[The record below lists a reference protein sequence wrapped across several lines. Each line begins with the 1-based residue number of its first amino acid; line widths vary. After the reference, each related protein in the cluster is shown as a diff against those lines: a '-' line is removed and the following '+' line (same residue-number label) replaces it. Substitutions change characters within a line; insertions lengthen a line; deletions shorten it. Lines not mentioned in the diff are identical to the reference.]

1 MTQVSSTRDPLDLL
15 IEWARAGQP
24 CALATVTSTWGSS
37 PRPAGSMMAVCANGR
52 IEGSVS
58 GGCVEGAV
66 IEEARGVMDTGHP
79 AALSYGVSSDD
90 AWAVGLACGG
100 LLDVY
105 VAAVRTPAHP
115 QGTLD
120 LAMLETVAEKRR
132 ARVPVIVA
140 TDMATGAS
148 RLLYRTDAAPDGDT
162 SCDLDA
168 RLAARAQ
175 EVFETGRSLRLEDAN
190 GQALW
195 FLHLIPM
202 PPRLLIAGAV
212 HIAQV
217 LAPMAQTTGFSVTV
231 IDPRTQLAT
240 PERFPGITLETD
252 WPDETLARLGVD
264 NQTAIV
270 TLTHDAKLDDPT
282 LHYALNGDAFYIGAL
297 GSRKTQA
304 SRVERLRE
312 AGFSEAQIA
321 RIHGP
326 VGLAIGA
333 VGAAEIA
340 LSILAEIVA
349 VRHNRPLGRVSGW
362 S

>member
-1 MTQVSSTRDPLDLL
+1 MTKLSSTPDPLDLL
-15 IEWARAGQP
+15 IEWARAGLP

-37 PRPAGSMMAVCANGR
+37 PRPAGSMMAVCENGR

-66 IEEARGVMDTGHP
+66 IGEAATVMQTGRP

-90 AWAVGLACGG
+90 AWTVGLACGG

-105 VAAVRTPAHP
+105 VAAISTPTHP
-115 QGTLD
+115 QGTLP
-120 LAMLETVAEKRR
+120 LSMLETVAEKRR
-132 ARVPVIVA
+132 ARMPVI
-140 TDMATGAS
+140 MATELATGTC
-148 RLLYRTDAAPDGDT
+148 RLLYDTAPATSAPPTDLET
-162 SCDLDA
+162 
-168 RLAARAQ
+168 RLAARAR
-175 EVFETGRSLRLEDAN
+175 EVFETGRSLRLEDEA
-190 GQALW
+190 GQATW
-195 FLHLIPM
+195 FLHLVPM
-202 PPRLLIAGAV
+202 PPRLLIVGAV

-217 LAPMAQTTGFSVTV
+217 LAPMAQGTGFSVTV

-240 PERFPGITLETD
+240 PERFPGITLDTD
-252 WPDETLARLGVD
+252 WPDEALERLGID

-282 LHYALNGDAFYIGAL
+282 LQFALGSEAFYIGAL

-304 SRVERLRE
+304 SRVGRLQE
-312 AGFSEAQIA
+312 TGFGSGQIA

-349 VRHNRPLGRVSGW
+349 VRHNKPLGRVSGW
-362 S
+362 A

>member
-15 IEWARAGQP
+15 IEWARAGLP

-66 IEEARGVMDTGHP
+66 IEEAGSVMTTGHP

-105 VAAVRTPAHP
+105 VAAVRTPTHP

-120 LAMLETVAEKRR
+120 LTMLETVAEKRR
-132 ARVPVIVA
+132 ARIPVIVA
-140 TDMATGAS
+140 IELATGTS
-148 RLLYRTDAAPDGDT
+148 RLLYQTDAASGASSDP
-162 SCDLDA
+162 DA
-168 RLAARAQ
+168 RLAARARD
-175 EVFETGRSLRLEDAN
+175 VFETGRSLRLEDEA

-240 PERFPGITLETD
+240 AERFPGITLETD

-282 LHYALNGDAFYIGAL
+282 LQYALNGDAFYIGAL

-312 AGFSEAQIA
+312 AGFSAEQIA

-349 VRHNRPLGRVSGW
+349 VRHNRPLGRISGW
-362 S
+362 A

>member
-1 MTQVSSTRDPLDLL
+1 MTQPSSTRDPLDLL

-66 IEEARGVMDTGHP
+66 SEEARAVMETGQP
-79 AALSYGVSSDD
+79 ASLSYGVSSDD

-100 LLDVY
+100 MLDVY
-105 VAAVRTPAHP
+105 VAAIRTPAHP

-120 LAMLETVAEKRR
+120 LKLLETIAARR
-132 ARVPVIVA
+132 QARKPVIVA
-140 TDMATGAS
+140 TELATGQS
-148 RLLYRTDAAPDGDT
+148 CLLSGDDPLPPMADT
-162 SCDLDA
+162 VMA
-168 RLAARAQ
+168 EKIQARAR
-175 EVFETGRSLRLEDAN
+175 EVFETGRSLRVEDDA
-190 GQALW
+190 GQAQW

-202 PPRLLIAGAV
+202 PPRLLVVGAV

-217 LAPMAQTTGFSVTV
+217 LAPMAQTTGFCVTV
-231 IDPRTQLAT
+231 VDPRSQLAT
-240 PERFPGITLETD
+240 PERFPGIELETD

-282 LHYALNGDAFYIGAL
+282 LHYALNSDAFYIGAL

-312 AGFSEAQIA
+312 NGYSEAQIA

-326 VGLAIGA
+326 IGLAIGA

-340 LSILAEIVA
+340 VSILAEIVA
-349 VRHNRPLGRVSGW
+349 LRHNKPLGRLSGW
-362 S
+362 A

>member
-1 MTQVSSTRDPLDLL
+1 MTKISSLQDPLDLL
-15 IEWARAGQP
+15 IDWARAGQP
-24 CALATVTSTWGSS
+24 CAMATVTSTWGSS

-66 IEEARGVMDTGHP
+66 IEEARTVMDTGRP
-79 AALSYGVSSDD
+79 VALSYGVSSDE

-105 VAAVRTPAHP
+105 VTAIRTPGHP

-120 LAMLETVAEKRR
+120 LELLETVAAKRH
-132 ARVPVIVA
+132 ARVPVI
-140 TDMATGAS
+140 MATELATGRT
-148 RLLYRTDAAPDGDT
+148 RLLYRDAAPPGPQPDNGLET
-162 SCDLDA
+162 KLH
-168 RLAARAQ
+168 ARAA
-175 EVFETGRSLRLEDAN
+175 EVFATGRSLRLEDDT

-195 FLHLIPM
+195 FLHLVPM
-202 PPRLLIAGAV
+202 QPRLLVVGAV

-217 LAPMAQTTGFSVTV
+217 LAPMAQTTGFDVTV
-231 IDPRTQLAT
+231 VDPRTQLAT
-240 PERFPGITLETD
+240 AERFPGITLHTD
-252 WPDETLARLGVD
+252 WPDEAMAQMGVD

-282 LHYALNGDAFYIGAL
+282 LHYALGSDAFYIGAL

-304 SRVERLRE
+304 SRVKRLGD
-312 AGFSEAQIA
+312 AGFTPAQIA

-349 VRHNRPLGRVSGW
+349 VRHDRPLGRVSGW
-362 S
+362 A

>member
-1 MTQVSSTRDPLDLL
+1 MTKLSSTRDPLDLL
-15 IEWARAGQP
+15 IEWARADLP

-37 PRPAGSMMAVCANGR
+37 PRPAGSMMAVSANGR

-66 IEEARGVMDTGHP
+66 IEEARTVMETGHP

-105 VAAVRTPAHP
+105 VAAVRTPSHP
-115 QGTLD
+115 QGTLGLD
-120 LAMLETVAEKRR
+120 VLETVASKRR

-140 TDMATGAS
+140 TELATG
-148 RLLYRTDAAPDGDT
+148 RTELLYRTTDTAPDGDDT
-162 SCDLDA
+162 LA
-168 RLAARAQ
+168 GRLHARAQ
-175 EVFETGRSLRLEDAN
+175 EVFETGRSLRLEDEN
-190 GQALW
+190 GQAQW

-202 PPRLLIAGAV
+202 PPRLLIVGAV

-231 IDPRTQLAT
+231 IDPRSQLAT
-240 PERFPGITLETD
+240 AERFPGITLETD
-252 WPDETLARLGVD
+252 WPDETLERLGVD

-282 LHYALNGDAFYIGAL
+282 LQYALNSDAFYIGAL

-312 AGFSEAQIA
+312 TGFVDHQIA
-321 RIHGP
+321 RLHGP

-349 VRHNRPLGRVSGW
+349 VRHNRPLGRLSGW
-362 S
+362 T

>member
-66 IEEARGVMDTGHP
+66 IEEAGNVMATGHP

-105 VAAVRTPAHP
+105 VAAVRTPTHP

-140 TDMATGAS
+140 TELATGAT
-148 RLLYRTDAAPDGDT
+148 RLLYQTDAASDASSDLAAR
-162 SCDLDA
+162 LDA
-168 RLAARAQ
+168 RARD
-175 EVFETGRSLRLEDAN
+175 VFETGRSLRLEDEA

-240 PERFPGITLETD
+240 AERFPGITLETD

-312 AGFSEAQIA
+312 AGFSAGQIA

-349 VRHNRPLGRVSGW
+349 VRHNKPLGRISGW
-362 S
+362 A

>member
-1 MTQVSSTRDPLDLL
+1 MTKISYLQDPLDLL
-15 IEWARAGQP
+15 IDWARAGQP
-24 CALATVTSTWGSS
+24 CAMATVTSTWGSS
-37 PRPAGSMMAVCANGR
+37 PRPAGSMMAVCASGR

-66 IEEARGVMDTGHP
+66 IEEARTVMETGRP
-79 AALSYGVSSDD
+79 AALSYGVSSDE

-105 VAAVRTPAHP
+105 VAAVRTPEHP
-115 QGTLD
+115 QGTLELD
-120 LAMLETVAEKRR
+120 MLQTVAAKRR
-132 ARVPVIVA
+132 ARIPVI
-140 TDMATGAS
+140 MATELATGRT
-148 RLLYRTDAAPDGDT
+148 RLLYRNPPRTEPDADG
-162 SCDLDA
+162 LEA
-168 RLAARAQ
+168 RLHARAT
-175 EVFETGRSLRLEDAN
+175 EAFATGRSLRLEDDA
-190 GQALW
+190 GQATW
-195 FLHLIPM
+195 FLHLVPM
-202 PPRLLIAGAV
+202 QPRLLVVGAV

-217 LAPMAQTTGFSVTV
+217 LAPMAQTTGFDVTV
-231 IDPRTQLAT
+231 VDPRTQLAT
-240 PERFPGITLETD
+240 PERFPGITLHTD
-252 WPDETLARLGVD
+252 WPDEALEQMGVD

-282 LHYALNGDAFYIGAL
+282 LQYALGSDAFYIGAL

-304 SRVERLRE
+304 SRVERLAA
-312 AGFSEAQIA
+312 AGFMPAQIA

-349 VRHNRPLGRVSGW
+349 VRHDKPLGRISGW
-362 S
+362 T

>member
-1 MTQVSSTRDPLDLL
+1 MTQLSSTRDPLDLL

-24 CALATVTSTWGSS
+24 CAMATVTSTWGSS

-66 IEEARGVMDTGHP
+66 IEEAGTVMETGRP
-79 AALSYGVSSDD
+79 ISLSYGVSSDD

-105 VAAVRTPAHP
+105 VAAVRTTAHP

-120 LAMLETVAEKRR
+120 LEMLETVAARR
-132 ARVPVIVA
+132 QARIPVIVA
-140 TDMATGAS
+140 TELATGQA
-148 RLLYRTDAAPDGDT
+148 RLLYRDDRTHPDTDT
-162 SCDLDA
+162 A
-168 RLAARAQ
+168 RRLQARAR
-175 EVFETGRSLRLEDAN
+175 EVFETGRSLRLEDEA
-190 GQALW
+190 GQAQW

-202 PPRLLIAGAV
+202 PPRMLIIGAV

-217 LAPMAQTTGFSVTV
+217 LAPMAQTTGFCVTV
-231 IDPRTQLAT
+231 VDPRSQLAT
-240 PERFPGITLETD
+240 AERFPGITLETD
-252 WPDETLARLGVD
+252 WPDEALARLGVD

-282 LHYALNGDAFYIGAL
+282 LHYALNSDAFYIGAL

-304 SRVERLRE
+304 SRTERLRE
-312 AGFSEAQIA
+312 TGFAQAQIA

-349 VRHNRPLGRVSGW
+349 VRHNKPLGRLSGW
-362 S
+362 A

>member
-1 MTQVSSTRDPLDLL
+1 MTKLSSTPDPLDLL
-15 IEWARAGQP
+15 IEWARAGLP

-37 PRPAGSMMAVCANGR
+37 PRPAGSMMAVCENGR

-66 IEEARGVMDTGHP
+66 IEEAATVMHTGTP

-105 VAAVRTPAHP
+105 VAAIGTPARP
-115 QGTLD
+115 QGTLP
-120 LAMLETVAEKRR
+120 LEMLETVAEKRR
-132 ARVPVIVA
+132 ARVPVI
-140 TDMATGAS
+140 MATELATGTC
-148 RLLYRTDAAPDGDT
+148 RLLYDT
-162 SCDLDA
+162 STPAPATDLEA
-168 RLAARAQ
+168 RLAARAR
-175 EVFETGRSLRLEDAN
+175 EVFETGRSLRLEDEA
-190 GQALW
+190 GQAIW
-195 FLHLIPM
+195 FLHLVPM
-202 PPRLLIAGAV
+202 PPRLLVVGAV

-240 PERFPGITLETD
+240 PERFPGITLDTD
-252 WPDETLARLGVD
+252 WPDEALARLGID

-282 LHYALNGDAFYIGAL
+282 LQYALGSEAFYIGAL

-304 SRVERLRE
+304 SRVARLHE
-312 AGFSEAQIA
+312 AGFDTGRIA

-349 VRHNRPLGRVSGW
+349 VRHNKPLGRVSGW
-362 S
+362 A

>member
-15 IEWARAGQP
+15 IEWARAGLP

-66 IEEARGVMDTGHP
+66 IEEAGNVMATGHP

-105 VAAVRTPAHP
+105 VAAVRTPTHP

-120 LAMLETVAEKRR
+120 LALLETVAEKRR

-140 TDMATGAS
+140 TELATGAT
-148 RLLYRTDAAPDGDT
+148 RLLYQTDAASDASSDLAAR
-162 SCDLDA
+162 LDA
-168 RLAARAQ
+168 RARD
-175 EVFETGRSLRLEDAN
+175 VFETGRSLRLEDEA

-240 PERFPGITLETD
+240 AERFPGITLETD
-252 WPDETLARLGVD
+252 WPDEALARLGVD

-312 AGFSEAQIA
+312 AGFSAAQIA

-349 VRHNRPLGRVSGW
+349 VRHNRPLGRISGW
-362 S
+362 A

>member
-1 MTQVSSTRDPLDLL
+1 MTQLSSTRDPLDLL
-15 IEWARAGQP
+15 IEWARAGLP

-66 IEEARGVMDTGHP
+66 IEEAGSVMETGQP
-79 AALSYGVSSDD
+79 ISLSYGVSSDD

-105 VAAVRTPAHP
+105 VAAVRTPTHP

-120 LAMLETVAEKRR
+120 LDLLETVAARR
-132 ARVPVIVA
+132 HARIPVIVA
-140 TDMATGAS
+140 TELATGQS
-148 RLLYRTDAAPDGDT
+148 RLLYKDDGTAPATDAAM
-162 SCDLDA
+162 A
-168 RLAARAQ
+168 RKLQARARD
-175 EVFETGRSLRLEDAN
+175 VFETGRSLRLEDDA
-190 GQALW
+190 GQPQW

-202 PPRLLIAGAV
+202 PPRLLIIGAV

-231 IDPRTQLAT
+231 VDPRSQLAT
-240 PERFPGITLETD
+240 AERFPGITLETD
-252 WPDETLARLGVD
+252 WPDETLERLGVD

-282 LHYALNGDAFYIGAL
+282 LHYALNSDAFYIGAL

-304 SRVERLRE
+304 SRTERLQE
-312 AGFSEAQIA
+312 TGFAQAQIA

-349 VRHNRPLGRVSGW
+349 VRHNKPLGRLSGW
-362 S
+362 A

>member
-1 MTQVSSTRDPLDLL
+1 MTKLSSTPDPLDLL
-15 IEWARAGQP
+15 IEWARAGLP

-37 PRPAGSMMAVCANGR
+37 PRPAGSMMAVCENGR

-66 IEEARGVMDTGHP
+66 IEEATTVMQTGRP
-79 AALSYGVSSDD
+79 AGLSYGVSSDD

-100 LLDVY
+100 LLDVF
-105 VAAVRTPAHP
+105 VAAVSTPTHP
-115 QGTLD
+115 QGTLP

-132 ARVPVIVA
+132 ARVPVIMA
-140 TDMATGAS
+140 TELATGAC
-148 RLLYRTDAAPDGDT
+148 RLLYDDTAPATSTDLEG
-162 SCDLDA
+162 
-168 RLAARAQ
+168 RLAARAH
-175 EVFETGRSLRLEDAN
+175 EVFETGRSLRLEDEA
-190 GQALW
+190 GQATW
-195 FLHLIPM
+195 FLHLVPM
-202 PPRLLIAGAV
+202 PPRLLVVGAV

-240 PERFPGITLETD
+240 AERFPGITLDTD
-252 WPDETLARLGVD
+252 WPDEALARLGID

-282 LHYALNGDAFYIGAL
+282 LQFALGSEAFYIGAL

-304 SRVERLRE
+304 SRMTRLQE
-312 AGFSEAQIA
+312 AGFDAGQVA

-362 S
+362 A

>member
-1 MTQVSSTRDPLDLL
+1 MTKISYLRDPLDLL

-24 CALATVTSTWGSS
+24 CAMATVTSTWGSS

-66 IEEARGVMDTGHP
+66 IEEAGTAMEMGRP
-79 AALSYGVSSDD
+79 ASLSYGVSSDD

-105 VAAVRTPAHP
+105 VVAIRSPEHP
-115 QGTLD
+115 QGTLELD
-120 LAMLETVAEKRR
+120 MLQTVAAKRR
-132 ARVPVIVA
+132 ARIPVI
-140 TDMATGAS
+140 MATELATG
-148 RLLYRTDAAPDGDT
+148 RTHLLYSNPSRTEPDADG
-162 SCDLDA
+162 LEA
-168 RLAARAQ
+168 RLHARAM
-175 EVFETGRSLRLEDAN
+175 EAFATGRSLRLEDDA
-190 GQALW
+190 GQTTW
-195 FLHLIPM
+195 FLHLVPM
-202 PPRLLIAGAV
+202 QPRLLVVGAV

-217 LAPMAQTTGFSVTV
+217 LAPMAQTTGFDVTV
-231 IDPRTQLAT
+231 VDPRTQLAT
-240 PERFPGITLETD
+240 PERFPGITLHTD
-252 WPDETLARLGVD
+252 WPDEALEQMGVD

-282 LHYALNGDAFYIGAL
+282 LQYALGSDAFYIGAL

-304 SRVERLRE
+304 SRMERLAT
-312 AGFSEAQIA
+312 AGFTPAQIA

-349 VRHNRPLGRVSGW
+349 VRHDRPLGRISGW
-362 S
+362 T

>member
-66 IEEARGVMDTGHP
+66 IEEAGNVMATGHP

-105 VAAVRTPAHP
+105 VAAVRTPTHP

-140 TDMATGAS
+140 TELATGAT
-148 RLLYRTDAAPDGDT
+148 RLLYQTDAASDASSDLAAR
-162 SCDLDA
+162 LDA
-168 RLAARAQ
+168 RARD
-175 EVFETGRSLRLEDAN
+175 VFETGRSLRLEDEA

-240 PERFPGITLETD
+240 AERFPGITLETD
-252 WPDETLARLGVD
+252 WPDEALARLGVD

-312 AGFSEAQIA
+312 AGFSAGQIA

-349 VRHNRPLGRVSGW
+349 VRHNKPLGRISGW
-362 S
+362 A